1 MEDSTLLGEFY
12 IELIRTRG
20 NHYLLNYVLL
30 LILRKVLRESSGRIF
45 ISVLEALPL
54 ALVRTNYPQWISVQ
68 VSFPQRVKILLR
80 FESPSNSRIPNI
92 AIHYNLLYPIP
103 ASLHISFIWTVFFFF
118 QIFILPNYE
127 MILGFRSSPSKFSL
141 LRKTTSLLWVRN
153 LRLFHRSFC

>member
-12 IELIRTRG
+12 IELVRTRG

-54 ALVRTNYPQWISVQ
+54 ALVRTNSPQWISVQ

-80 FESPSNSRIPNI
+80 FENTSNSRIPNI
-92 AIHYNLLYPIP
+92 AVHDNLLHPIP
-103 ASLHISFIWTVFFFF
+103 ASLHICFKWTIFFL
-118 QIFILPNYE
+118 IFILANYK
-127 MILGFRSSPSKFSL
+127 MILWFRSSPSKFSL
-141 LRKTTSLLWVRN
+141 LRKTTS
-153 LRLFHRSFC
+153 

>member
-12 IELIRTRG
+12 IELIRTRE
-20 NHYLLNYVLL
+20 NHYLLNYVVV
-30 LILRKVLRESSGRIF
+30 LIIRKVLRESSGRIF

-54 ALVRTNYPQWISVQ
+54 TLVRTNSHQWISVQ

-103 ASLHISFIWTVFFFF
+103 ASLHICFTWTVFFFF

>member
-12 IELIRTRG
+12 IELIRTRE
-20 NHYLLNYVLL
+20 NHYLLNYVVV

-54 ALVRTNYPQWISVQ
+54 TLVRTNSHQWISVQ

-103 ASLHISFIWTVFFFF
+103 ASLHICFTWTVFFFF

>member
-1 MEDSTLLGEFY
+1 MEDLTLLGEFY
-12 IELIRTRG
+12 IELIRTRE
-20 NHYLLNYVLL
+20 NHYLLNYVVL

-54 ALVRTNYPQWISVQ
+54 TLVRTNSHQWISVQ

-103 ASLHISFIWTVFFFF
+103 ASLHICFTWTVFFFF

-141 LRKTTSLLWVRN
+141 LRKTTS
-153 LRLFHRSFC
+153 